1 MHYVIFIVIVQAAWW
16 ANKMYCMILKSVPKM
31 VASPLKD
38 AGLGLNEIFF
48 HKKLYT
54 VMALT
59 KCLYIS
65 VGAVKKL

>member
-1 MHYVIFIVIVQAAWW
+1 
-16 ANKMYCMILKSVPKM
+16 MYCMILKSVPKM